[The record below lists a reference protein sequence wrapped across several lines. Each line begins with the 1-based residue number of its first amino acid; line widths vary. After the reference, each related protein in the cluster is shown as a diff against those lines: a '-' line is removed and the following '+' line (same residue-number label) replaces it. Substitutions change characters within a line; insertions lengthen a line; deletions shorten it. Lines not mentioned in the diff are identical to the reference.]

1 MAVLRATRLRF
12 RHSPGE
18 PETVRGV
25 SFTLR
30 RGQTIGVL
38 GGNECGKTTL
48 AQLLLGTLTPA
59 AGEVELLTPQ
69 TQPKAATA
77 EDASYSIP
85 TRALLALSLAIGL
98 GLALVRGPR
107 ALAAACDGGAYAV
120 PLLLM
125 VLEAVR
131 WAKARRL
138 ASAAASPAPG
148 WAPPAAAAAG
158 VAYISSEHDAGQR
171 LDPSLTIEEA
181 IGSRMPLTDAAARRR
196 EVLASLRASGF
207 QMYTDS
213 GKPVGSPES
222 YLADQVTLGCCSGG
236 QRHLIYAL
244 AVLAT
249 RPAVLIADEM
259 LCGLD
264 IDRQVSMLRMLQ
276 RLQASTGLAILYLSV
291 DLAPVALLAHDAAFM
306 ERGSWVEVGEA
317 HAMLEEPQSA
327 AARAYVDE
335 CRALEARSH
344 GRNLRNAFQTGV
356 SVFEMM

>member
-1 MAVLRATRLRF
+1 MLRATRLRF

-38 GGNECGKTTL
+38 GANECGKTTL

-196 EVLASLRASGF
+196 EATPSHRPPDRAPAVPERRPAPASATWQVLASLRASGF

-222 YLADQVTLGCCSGG
+222 YLADQACFTLEPRAS
-236 QRHLIYAL
+236 LS
-244 AVLAT
+244 
-249 RPAVLIADEM
+249 
-259 LCGLD
+259 
-264 IDRQVSMLRMLQ
+264 SMRVAQ
-276 RLQASTGLAILYLSV
+276 ERCH
-291 DLAPVALLAHDAAFM
+291 AP
-306 ERGSWVEVGEA
+306 R
-317 HAMLEEPQSA
+317 
-327 AARAYVDE
+327 R
-335 CRALEARSH
+335 
-344 GRNLRNAFQTGV
+344 
-356 SVFEMM
+356 